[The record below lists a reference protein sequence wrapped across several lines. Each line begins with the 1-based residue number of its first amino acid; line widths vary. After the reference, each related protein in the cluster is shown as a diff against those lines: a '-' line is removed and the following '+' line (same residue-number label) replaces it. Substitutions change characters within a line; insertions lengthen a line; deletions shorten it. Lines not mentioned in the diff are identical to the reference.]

1 MKNILIALL
10 GVALAVVLGV
20 FAWMWLGMYNMGA
33 DSPHWKATVAML
45 TMMRERSIEKHA
57 ASIQVP
63 GDINDPK
70 LILKGAGQY
79 AAMCAGCHLAP
90 GVSDSEIRP
99 GLYPQP
105 PDLGKVRVDP
115 RQVFWVIKH
124 GIKMS
129 AMPAWGFSHD
139 DATIWSMVA
148 FLQKLPGMTPAEYR
162 AIVAKAPPDEEMG
175 PMDSGAMM
183 GGGHAHGHDDAGRAV
198 AAAPA
203 TPAPHDHGSHAHGA
217 ARAESGMQNMPGMDM
232 RSVARPAF
240 AASTQARGHDAA
252 SGVAGRPGGVPA
264 AEAVAAAFARALQ
277 RGDRAAVLALLAP
290 QVRIREGGETQDR
303 DTYARHHLDADI
315 AFLRGV
321 HVTLHDRRSHMDGAH
336 AVVTS
341 VSTVRGRAGGK
352 PVALRSRET
361 LTLERAGTGWTI
373 VAVDWSSAPLS
384 EEDA

>member
-10 GVALAVVLGV
+10 GVALAAVLGV
-20 FAWMWLGMYNMGA
+20 FAFMWLGMYDMGA
-33 DSPHWKATVAML
+33 DSPHWKATLAML

-63 GDINDPK
+63 ADLDDPAI
-70 LILKGAGQY
+70 ILKGAGQY

-90 GVSDSEIRP
+90 GMADSEIRP

-115 RQVFWVIKH
+115 RQAFWVIKH

-162 AIVAKAPPDEEMG
+162 AIVAKAPPDEDMG
-175 PMDSGAMM
+175 PMDPGAMP
-183 GGGHAHGHDDAGRAV
+183 GGG
-198 AAAPA
+198 
-203 TPAPHDHGSHAHGA
+203 HAHGA
-217 ARAESGMQNMPGMDM
+217 ARAEGSMQDMSGMDM

-240 AASTQARGHDAA
+240 TASTQARGHDAA

-303 DTYARHHLDADI
+303 STYAGHHLAADI
-315 AFLRGV
+315 AFLKTVR
-321 HVTLHDRRSHMDGAH
+321 VTLHDRRSRMDGAH

-341 VSTVRGRAGGK
+341 RSDVRGSAHGK

-373 VAVDWSSAPLS
+373 VAVDWSSAPLP
-384 EEDA
+384 EEGT